1 MDLKELDYI
10 VTVANEG
17 SISRAAEKLFMAQ
30 SSLSQAV
37 RLFEQDL
44 GDADFCPYCSRGPS
58 NLCRGGIYFPCQTDF
73 TTVPGGAQ
81 RGFGYCK
88 FKGRHCHFRHQYLPG
103 NLPAAAG
110 PEKIPCPVSTGSCG
124 DL

>member
-44 GDADFCPYCSRGPS
+44 GTPIFVRTARGSVQP
-58 NLCRGGIYFPCQTDF
+58 LP
-73 TTVPGGAQ
+73 
-81 RGFGYCK
+81 
-88 FKGRHCHFRHQYLPG
+88 GRHLFSMPDRFYSSTRRR
-103 NLPAAAG
+103 AARLRIL
-110 PEKIPCPVSTGSCG
+110 KI
-124 DL
+124 

>member
-44 GDADFCPYCSRGPS
+44 GTPIFVRTARGVRPTS
-58 NLCRGGIYFPCQTDF
+58 GVYFPCQTDF
-73 TTVPGGAQ
+73 TAVPGGAQ
-81 RGFGYCK
+81 
-88 FKGRHCHFRHQYLPG
+88 
-103 NLPAAAG
+103 
-110 PEKIPCPVSTGSCG
+110 
-124 DL
+124 

>member
-37 RLFEQDL
+37 RKSYWNPIDKIFS
-44 GDADFCPYCSRGPS
+44 F
-58 NLCRGGIYFPCQTDF
+58 YFT
-73 TTVPGGAQ
+73 
-81 RGFGYCK
+81 
-88 FKGRHCHFRHQYLPG
+88 HFFFIIRSSSDY
-103 NLPAAAG
+103 
-110 PEKIPCPVSTGSCG
+110 VTY
-124 DL
+124 

>member
-44 GDADFCPYCSRGPS
+44 GTPIFVRTARGVQP
-58 NLCRGGIYFPCQTDF
+58 LP
-73 TTVPGGAQ
+73 
-81 RGFGYCK
+81 
-88 FKGRHCHFRHQYLPG
+88 GRHLFSMPDRFYSSTRRR
-103 NLPAAAG
+103 AARLRIL
-110 PEKIPCPVSTGSCG
+110 KI
-124 DL
+124 